1 MPIKTILSRLTKP
14 VFDVVEKAVVNKDEK
29 NKLKHDLEI
38 ALIDTADFFE
48 AELTRRHEMDMKS
61 DSWLSKNVRPLT
73 LVFLMFMFSVIS
85 IFDGNIGQF
94 SIDPK
99 YIPVYEMLL
108 MVVMGFYF
116 GGRTLEKSVKMYK
129 STS

>member
-14 VFDVVEKAVVNKDEK
+14 VFDVIKEVVTDKDKRNEL
-29 NKLKHDLEI
+29 NHKLEL
-38 ALIDTADFFE
+38 ALIDTAEFFE
-48 AELTRRHEMDMKS
+48 GELTRRHEMDMKS

-73 LVFLMFMFSVIS
+73 LIFLMFMFSVIS

-129 STS
+129 EK

>member
-14 VFDVVEKAVVNKDEK
+14 VFDVVEKAVVNKDER

-48 AELTRRHEMDMKS
+48 SELTRRHEMDMKS

-73 LVFLMFMFSVIS
+73 LVFLMFMFSIIS

-94 SIDPK
+94 SIDSK

-129 STS
+129 G